1 MEHDQKTW
9 GANSYHSA
17 ILRSPENQR
26 WVTAMDIAIG
36 QAHCLD
42 DPAMREVLV
51 AIADWKMDTKQF
63 DYVIKLPGWSRLS
76 TDAQALVEASYF
88 YYQEGEFP
96 SANLVPITPPSLLI
110 GPPLEKGVIK

>member
-1 MEHDQKTW
+1 
-9 GANSYHSA
+9 

-42 DPAMREVLV
+42 NPFMREVLV

>member
-42 DPAMREVLV
+42 NPVMREVLV
-51 AIADWKMDTKQF
+51 AIADWKMDEEVFTRTSA
-63 DYVIKLPGWSRLS
+63 LPGWSRLS
-76 TDAQALVEASYF
+76 DEAQALVTASYR
-88 YYQEGEFP
+88 YYDKGIFP
-96 SANLVPITPPSLLI
+96 SSDLVSLTPPPLLT
-110 GPPLEKGVIK
+110 GTPEKGGAL